1 MVNGMPRPAAAA
13 WDIFEICQRRVRI
26 DVQEAMADEPDGR
39 RKIQEI
45 HEVSRDPRVR
55 NTGTGMAD
63 PATLTTP
70 RLILRALTL
79 ADADILFPVFA
90 DRDTMRFFG
99 DRHGSVADT
108 RALFRHVIEGAEAH
122 SSCQWTIATRLGR
135 SPDRLTVVGS
145 LSVNGIVGGT
155 AHMGFILMK
164 EHHGRGFA
172 TEAVHA
178 VLDHAF
184 GALGLH
190 RFTCASIRR
199 TSRPSGWRRSSAS
212 SWKAACGRAS
222 RSMAGSATNWCSACS
237 SGNGG
242 PRTLIISGTPGA
254 ADSLQVKLSGRNA
267 ESPA

>member
-1 MVNGMPRPAAAA
+1 
-13 WDIFEICQRRVRI
+13 
-26 DVQEAMADEPDGR
+26 
-39 RKIQEI
+39 
-45 HEVSRDPRVR
+45 
-55 NTGTGMAD
+55 MAD

-79 ADADILFPVFA
+79 ADADALFPAFA

-108 RALFRHVIEGAEAH
+108 RALFRHVIDGAEAH
-122 SSCQWTIATRLGR
+122 TSRQWSISAGVGR
-135 SPDRLTVVGS
+135 SPERLTVIGS

-190 RFTCASIRR
+190 RFTLRIDPENV
-199 TSRPSGWRRSSAS
+199 PSQRVAQKLGFKQEGRMRESFPIDGRFRDELVFGLLEREWRAKDPDYFR
-212 SWKAACGRAS
+212 
-222 RSMAGSATNWCSACS
+222 NI
-237 SGNGG
+237 GNGAF
-242 PRTLIISGTPGA
+242 R
-254 ADSLQVKLSGRNA
+254 
-267 ESPA
+267 